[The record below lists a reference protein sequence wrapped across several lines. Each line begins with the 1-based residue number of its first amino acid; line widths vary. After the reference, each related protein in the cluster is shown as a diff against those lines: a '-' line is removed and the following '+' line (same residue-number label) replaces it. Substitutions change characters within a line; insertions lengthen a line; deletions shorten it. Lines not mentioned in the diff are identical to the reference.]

1 MANINHGSSDLEAN
15 ALVTVACASLAMLQ
29 DKVEIIA
36 ANHFPAV
43 HLLAQWWP
51 VLLIIAGLILLVTSW
66 ETKDEIASKPPV
78 PKIHRE
84 MTHERRS

>member
-1 MANINHGSSDLEAN
+1 MADINHGSNDLEAN

-36 ANHFPAV
+36 ANHFPAL

-51 VLLIIAGLILLVTSW
+51 VLLIIAGLIVLLTSR
-66 ETKDEIASKPPV
+66 KAKADRVASRTPV
-78 PKIHRE
+78 PKMHRE
-84 MTHERRS
+84 MTHER